1 MSSEND
7 GLGSFR
13 IADLRRP
20 VVRGGGG
27 KPAAAAPA
35 APAPGVGFPAVEQVL
50 ESGSVEGLAESLRP
64 SYERLEALA
73 TQGDARTK
81 PAARKAMAAYER
93 TADLFEY
100 LFETK
105 RTLEGS

>member
-27 KPAAAAPA
+27 KAPA
-35 APAPGVGFPAVEQVL
+35 APEPAAASSIGFPAVERVL
-50 ESGSVEGLAESLRP
+50 ESGSIEALASSLRP
-64 SYERLEALA
+64 SYEQLDALA
-73 TQGDARTK
+73 TGGDMRAR
-81 PAARKAMAAYER
+81 AAAKKAMAAYER

-105 RTLEGS
+105 RTLEGK